1 MRCLRKYF
9 KDFLLRGLISMG
21 FGPIVLAIIYA
32 ILDLNGI
39 AESVSV
45 AEMVRGIIS
54 MSALAFL
61 AGGINVVYQ
70 IEELSLF
77 KAIAAHGIVLYLAY
91 VVVYI
96 TNNWIKD
103 GLIPFIIFTVIFVLG
118 YAIVWAIIYLIN
130 KNKTDQIN
138 KKLKS

>member
-21 FGPIVLAIIYA
+21 FGPIVLAIINA

-54 MSALAFL
+54 MSSLAFL

>member
-32 ILDLNGI
+32 ILYLNGI

-45 AEMVRGIIS
+45 SEMVRGIIS
-54 MSALAFL
+54 ISALAFL
-61 AGGINVVYQ
+61 TGGINVVYQ

-77 KAIAAHGIVLYLAY
+77 KAIAAHGIVLYVAY

-103 GLIPFIIFTVIFVLG
+103 GVMPFIIFTVIFMLG